1 MGRVATV
8 GPCLELLLFLSALLS
23 GLTGVI
29 SGERAAAPSSLER
42 GSAQVAVIAEELAEA
57 TVRAPVA
64 RFAASA
70 PALLPSRP
78 YVAIRTAPSLDPLRI
93 SESRL
98 E

>member
-1 MGRVATV
+1 M

-29 SGERAAAPSSLER
+29 SGDRAAVPSSLER

-70 PALLPSRP
+70 PVRLAARP
-78 YVAIRTAPSLDPLRI
+78 HFAVAAAPALDPLRR